1 MKDKLSNSSISVNI
15 KFLIVGILS
24 LVLIICDA
32 QFSCFSTVRFYVE
45 SWMTPVYYIVDAPSS
60 ITRNVSNRFYTYEE
74 LHEEN
79 TFLKQQLREIR
90 TDLLRYDSLI
100 KDNEELRNLNN
111 SPIKED
117 FRKLGAEVMMVDTN
131 SFSQTII
138 INRGK
143 EDGVYEGQPV
153 INEEGVIGQVTSIAN
168 YTSRVLLLTDQNH
181 SIPVIVMRNGIRAIA
196 SGTGVVNELSL
207 VNMPR
212 NVDIQVGDLLVSS
225 GLGGKF
231 PKGYPVGRVVMFD
244 KQEGMQFADIKV
256 QPLASL
262 DRLRYMLLIW
272 LPKSE
277 QMNIDEIN
285 LLFKQTYRDNKK

>member
-1 MKDKLSNSSISVNI
+1 
-15 KFLIVGILS
+15 
-24 LVLIICDA
+24 
-32 QFSCFSTVRFYVE
+32 
-45 SWMTPVYYIVDAPSS
+45 
-60 ITRNVSNRFYTYEE
+60 
-74 LHEEN
+74 
-79 TFLKQQLREIR
+79 
-90 TDLLRYDSLI
+90 
-100 KDNEELRNLNN
+100 
-111 SPIKED
+111 
-117 FRKLGAEVMMVDTN
+117 
-131 SFSQTII
+131 
-138 INRGK
+138 
-143 EDGVYEGQPV
+143 
-153 INEEGVIGQVTSIAN
+153 
-168 YTSRVLLLTDQNH
+168 LTDQNH